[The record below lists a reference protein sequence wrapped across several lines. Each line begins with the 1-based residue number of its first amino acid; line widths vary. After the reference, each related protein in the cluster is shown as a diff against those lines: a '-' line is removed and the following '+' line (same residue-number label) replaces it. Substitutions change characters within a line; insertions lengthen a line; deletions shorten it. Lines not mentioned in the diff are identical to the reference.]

1 MAMAKSKHVVL
12 ALAVAVGIWVSRL
25 SCDFVAPPRLHT
37 SSTNMRA
44 ETGHRMHRAEASSS
58 KPEAVFG
65 TLAVAVVF
73 TGIATRARLGRKHQ
87 ITALKAEGE
96 AEAKAESADAKPDTE
111 ESLGHAG
118 A

>member
-12 ALAVAVGIWVSRL
+12 ALAVAVGIWVSRF
-25 SCDFVAPPRLHT
+25 SCDFVAPPRLR
-37 SSTNMRA
+37 SSTSMRA
-44 ETGHRMHRAEASSS
+44 ESHRRAEASSS

-87 ITALKAEGE
+87 ITALQAEGE
-96 AEAKAESADAKPDTE
+96 AEAADSANAKPDTE
-111 ESLGHAG
+111 EGLGHG

>member
-25 SCDFVAPPRLHT
+25 SCDFVAPPRLRT
-37 SSTNMRA
+37 STSMRA
-44 ETGHRMHRAEASSS
+44 EGHRMHRAEASSS

-87 ITALKAEGE
+87 IIALQAEGE